1 MFSTGNLDYNDDH
14 HENYD
19 DEDNNK
25 IGWPFDSLTVIV
37 TSVTNTFLLF
47 ELKMLFLIQS
57 FY

>member
-1 MFSTGNLDYNDDH
+1 MFRTGNLDYNDDH
-14 HENYD
+14 HENCD
-19 DEDNNK
+19 DDDKNK

-47 ELKMLFLIQS
+47 ELKIQS